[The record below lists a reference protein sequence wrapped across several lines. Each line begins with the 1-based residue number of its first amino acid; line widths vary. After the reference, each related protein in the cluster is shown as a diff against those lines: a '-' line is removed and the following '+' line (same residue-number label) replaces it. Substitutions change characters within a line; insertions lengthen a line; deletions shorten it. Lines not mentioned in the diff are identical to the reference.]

1 MFMKINRITCHRP
14 TTTTTVI
21 PQTYSVGAYVE
32 YTMSVSITG
41 VSSIVIRFT
50 KATSSSVTGKT
61 TWTTTSSSSADY
73 LFTDS
78 SRYPQLHL
86 VDGYS
91 DCSKLPTSGSYTS
104 QVLKEYKS
112 TCKYPCR
119 MYLNTSQNHQQW
131 NLKKPFLYKIQK
143 WNPPKSACDYA
154 VEIESVICAMIN
166 CSLCIRDIHYLQL
179 KGPEWKV
186 FDNNSENI
194 SSCRKIYCTNASGQ
208 THLYDYQR
216 FRLWH
221 DCHRLIW

>member
-1 MFMKINRITCHRP
+1 MKKSKILSFLSLSSSHLFMKINIITCHRTTT

-41 VSSIVIRFT
+41 VSSIVMRFT
-50 KATSSSVTGKT
+50 KATSSSLTGKT

-104 QVLKEYKS
+104 FQLKEYKS
-112 TCKYPCR
+112 TCKYPCK
-119 MYLNTSQNHQQW
+119 MYFT
-131 NLKKPFLYKIQK
+131 
-143 WNPPKSACDYA
+143 KSAM
-154 VEIESVICAMIN
+154 E
-166 CSLCIRDIHYLQL
+166 L
-179 KGPEWKV
+179 KQVQPG
-186 FDNNSENI
+186 F
-194 SSCRKIYCTNASGQ
+194 TN
-208 THLYDYQR
+208 YQQR
-216 FRLWH
+216 GLA
-221 DCHRLIW
+221 

>member
-1 MFMKINRITCHRP
+1 MKSKFKLTDSFFASPEKLRSSKIFSFLSLSSSHMFMKINRITCHRP

-91 DCSKLPTSGSYTS
+91 DCSKLPTSGSYS
-104 QVLKEYKS
+104 SFQLKEYKS
-112 TCKYPCR
+112 TCEYPC
-119 MYLNTSQNHQQW
+119 
-131 NLKKPFLYKIQK
+131 KLYRAVLEMRIFHR
-143 WNPPKSACDYA
+143 NERYRISA
-154 VEIESVICAMIN
+154 I
-166 CSLCIRDIHYLQL
+166 LRH
-179 KGPEWKV
+179 
-186 FDNNSENI
+186 
-194 SSCRKIYCTNASGQ
+194 R
-208 THLYDYQR
+208 R
-216 FRLWH
+216 RLF
-221 DCHRLIW
+221 